1 MPVSAFLNEVY
12 YIDEDAGGSDYPLWN
27 NLFSASNPANIKG
40 YYPRIKKLNDTLLPI
55 NEQLSGKKVD
65 LVQYKSQEKVEK
77 ATYDSALSGIETT
90 REDFKALAGVY
101 PEEAQTNNLSKV
113 EVVSATAQDGWYTI
127 PETVIFDT
135 EEKDDQGEPI
145 TDTKPGIN
153 VLSANQIEVNIKVN
167 NKDVPVYPT
176 PLITQGI
183 ERIELATPY

>member
-1 MPVSAFLNEVY
+1 MPVGDFLEEVY
-12 YIDEDAGGSDYPLWN
+12 YIDEDAGGSDYSLWD

-113 EVVSATAQDGWYTI
+113 KIVSATTQDGWYTI
-127 PETVIFDT
+127 PEVSFDT
-135 EEKDDQGEPI
+135 GEKDADGNPI
-145 TDTKPGIN
+145 TGTKQDIN
-153 VLSANQIEVNIKVN
+153 ALSANQIEVNIRVKN
-167 NKDVPVYPT
+167 TDVPVYPT
-176 PLITQGI
+176 PLISQGI